1 MGRVLVKQRGI
12 ALFVIIPII
21 IVLGLLGAILL
32 KVATHEYSQAHQD
45 YFREIALYTA
55 ESAIQEAILVT
66 QYMANKPT
74 SKNGLLNDFLGGG
87 FSWDMTDLLEDT
99 SALADEFKGVSID
112 KVTIEYTDVHRFPVP
127 QMEDEVPGT
136 DWYYY
141 PSIASNAVIENPA
154 GVEHPAYLADVSTSR
169 IQGPP
174 QDFYGTLIITAKVSC
189 RGKTRH
195 IRVTKDVKA
204 INMTPMANEY
214 SLYVRQGPFGT
225 QPEKN
230 DQKINEFNQG
240 GEFTVYSGKPIR
252 DSKGNPT
259 ERRIHIKGD
268 YVINLNGDYYKYYE
282 NPDDPN
288 APHDPK
294 QRYLTDPGDNS
305 SEHAPPHGKDIP
317 AFNPELENPDEGP
330 CFGRSPIPYPRCV
343 YHRGTG
349 LIGGKTLHLLPKAKI
364 TKYFQLSLNKICNQR
379 VFNSG
384 VGGLKYKHRTSLF
397 GKNVEDE
404 TGIEGQIWGRYK
416 QYRVKGWSAGLGIEI
431 VSHLELEGGTETEMG
446 KSGQPTEDYTTIF
459 PYKCV
464 QTTKGEQFHWW
475 DVLSGWFRNFVS
487 LGPLGYYLTGAL
499 GFGDFENT
507 AEAKKLLE
515 QYKIVDMPDI
525 IGGPPGGPDG
535 LWVEEPYFGNA
546 KLRSEGDDS
555 WTLDYLPFAVRHVDK
570 FTNLLSDGKGLALD
584 GIISCDEINVVP
596 SQGSTDIRY
605 KYRGGLYTT
614 GPSKLFCSLKSVESE
629 NKGEDRLDLSYL
641 LFIKKGKTFDKPGE
655 VTVDEKIVF
664 EHHPDLPGLVVDAS
678 LYSTNSMIIPKDK
691 GVNIFGNLVCDRIL
705 KSKIEG
711 QLHVTYDETVF
722 DSHYI
727 IDPADEL
734 FDTYYQYYVVTI
746 SPQISSWEDLMT
758 KGQ

>member
-1 MGRVLVKQRGI
+1 MGRVLIKQRGI

-55 ESAIQEAILVT
+55 ESAIQEAILFT

-74 SKNGLLNDFLGGG
+74 SKNGLMNDFLGGG

-99 SALADEFKGVSID
+99 SALAGEFKGVNID

-141 PSIASNAVIENPA
+141 PSVASNAVIENPA
-154 GVEHPAYLADVSTSR
+154 GVVPPAYLADVSTNR

-174 QDFYGTLIITAKVSC
+174 QDFYGTLVITAKVSC

-204 INMTPMANEY
+204 VNMTPMANEY

-225 QPEKN
+225 KPQKN
-230 DQKINEFNQG
+230 EQKNNEFNQG
-240 GEFTVYSGKPIR
+240 GEFTVFSGKPER
-252 DSKGNPT
+252 DEKGDPK

-268 YVINLNGDYYKYYE
+268 YVINLDRDYYRYPDSPE
-282 NPDDPN
+282 DPTVPHNPAD
-288 APHDPK
+288 K
-294 QRYLTDPGDNS
+294 YLTDSEGNPG
-305 SEHAPPHGKDIP
+305 EHAPPHGKDVP
-317 AFNPELENPDEGP
+317 KVEAGAENADEGP
-330 CFGRSPIPYPRCV
+330 CFGRSPIPYPRCI

-349 LIGGKTLHLLPKAKI
+349 LIGGKTLHLLPDASI
-364 TKYFQLSLNKICNQR
+364 TKYFQLTLNKICNQR
-379 VFNSG
+379 VFNAG

-397 GKNVEDE
+397 GSNVEHE
-404 TGIEGQIWGRYK
+404 TGLEGLIYGRYK
-416 QYRVKGWSAGLGIEI
+416 QYRVKGWSVGIGIEL
-431 VSHLELEGGTETEMG
+431 VSRLDLEGGTEGELGKNSTE
-446 KSGQPTEDYTTIF
+446 TDDYTTIF

-475 DVLSGWFRNFVS
+475 DALSGWFRNFIS

-499 GFGDFENT
+499 GLGDFENT
-507 AEAKKLLE
+507 AEAKKLME
-515 QYKIVDMPDI
+515 QYKIVDMPNI
-525 IGGPPGGPDG
+525 MGGPPGGPDG
-535 LWVEEPYFGNA
+535 LWTEEPYFGNA
-546 KLRSEGDDS
+546 KLRPEGDDS

-570 FTNLLSDGKGLALD
+570 FNNLLSDGKGLALD

-596 SQGSTDIRY
+596 SQGSTDVRY

-614 GPSKLFCSLKSVESE
+614 GPCKLFCSLKSIESE
-629 NKGEDRLDLSYL
+629 NQGEDRLDLSYL
-641 LFIKKGKTFDKPGE
+641 LFVKKGDTYDSPLDVK
-655 VTVDEKIVF
+655 VNEKIIF
-664 EHHPDLPGLVVDAS
+664 EHHPDLPGLQVDAS
-678 LYSTNSMIIPKDK
+678 LYSTNSMTIPKDK
-691 GVNIFGNLVCDRIL
+691 WVNIKGNLVVDRIL

-711 QLHVTYDETVF
+711 NLGISYDETVF
-722 DSHYI
+722 NSHYI
-727 IDPADEL
+727 IDPTEEL
-734 FDTYYQYYVVTI
+734 FDTYPQYYVITI